1 MELITKEEWG
11 EFLNENAENMAPQ
24 TLCNLERFLS
34 KKELISLNSIPIDE
48 DENTFEKVM
57 NNGKK
62 NS

>member
-11 EFLNENAENMAPQ
+11 KFLNENAEDMAPQ
-24 TLCNLERFLS
+24 ALCNLERLLS
-34 KKELISLNSIPIDE
+34 KKQLISLNSISIDE
-48 DENTFEKVM
+48 DENIFEKVM